1 MQCSHCGCDVVA
13 GQRFCG
19 ACGKPLA
26 PQCKNC
32 GEDLIAG
39 ARFCTACGHPV
50 EAAKDEARSLAK
62 PSRERRQITVLFADI
77 VGSVAMLQDQ
87 ELEEFEAV
95 VGSFRAICDE
105 KASALGGTILKFL
118 GDGIMVGFGYPEAR
132 ENAPACAVECALGI
146 TEALQESDRADG
158 AADPPVPEHRRLRA
172 RIGIETGLALT
183 GSVAE
188 ESRALLGD
196 APNMA
201 ARIQSFADTNK
212 VVVGP
217 TTARIVRDLFDLTS
231 MGPRAIRGRRDP
243 LQLFEVTG
251 IAQGRTLGDR
261 GPRARAR
268 FVGRVKEMDLLR
280 ALWAASE
287 ADRGA
292 AVLLVGEPGI
302 GKSRA
307 VFEFLSDLPRDSL
320 QQISLNCLPHLQ
332 TSDLAPLSDYFRR
345 LVKNH
350 DGSDPVQAIVCRAE
364 GTEAPSEQ
372 LVAAFRQTF
381 GLAKR
386 GKADGDSVSPELRR
400 RAIEVA
406 QRWFGALAADRPTV
420 VVAEDL
426 HWADEET
433 LQFLKA
439 LVARQGDERR
449 FTIMTARP
457 EFTCAWLA
465 RLKVHQ
471 VLIEGFTIPET
482 RDLIAAHL
490 SVTSV
495 APSLVSALQGHS
507 GGVPLFIEE
516 LLAVLKE
523 TARLSVEND
532 QASLRDGSVTGVPT
546 TIMDLIM
553 SRLERLG
560 KARWLA
566 QIAAVA
572 GRQCPTAL
580 IATVTGQRLS
590 QLEADIDALLESGL
604 IAERGIGDD
613 AVLEFKHALV
623 QEAAYQTLPRD
634 VRDSYHQK
642 IAEALSEG
650 TDAAG
655 RAHQIA
661 QHYDSAGRP
670 DLAYEYWMD
679 AGKRAVHNSANEEA
693 LRHLRSALGTARLRS
708 DLDEAARNKAE
719 LSARLAMSAPSIAVH
734 GWSAPAVETQ
744 YREAE
749 RLSQRVGDS
758 QQSFD
763 VLRGKLNVYLL
774 RGDLARGREA
784 AEAIDRLS
792 REDGSSTARIEALRS
807 LAVCDF
813 LGGNFEDAKRL
824 LLDMRA
830 LYSGREHHGIAFR
843 YGSNPFVVGES
854 WRAWAL
860 CLTGEKAEADAVV
873 EAAIAEAL
881 ATDHSFSLCY
891 ALCFQASI
899 QQCDDEAAAAEATAR
914 RIVELAQRQGYPYWV
929 AWAEIV
935 QGWAIARQGNPEVGS
950 QRTRDGLRGLAQVGA
965 RQILGYGLTLL
976 AETLEL
982 RPKARLAVMKRAEVS
997 MQRSGIVF
1005 YRPALMELM
1014 GAVAEEEA

>member
-1 MQCSHCGCDVVA
+1 MQCSHCGCDVVV

-19 ACGKPLA
+19 ACGKSLA
-26 PQCKNC
+26 PQCKSC
-32 GEDLIAG
+32 GEDLVAG
-39 ARFCTACGHPV
+39 ARFCTACGSPV
-50 EAAKDEARSLAK
+50 EAVKEEAHALAK
-62 PSRERRQITVLFADI
+62 PNRERRQITVLFADI

-95 VGSFRAICDE
+95 VGSFRSICDE

-146 TEALQESDRADG
+146 TEALQESDRADE
-158 AADPPVPEHRRLRA
+158 AANPPVPEYRRLRA

-217 TTARIVRDLFDLTS
+217 TTARIVRDLFDLNPL
-231 MGPRAIRGRRDP
+231 GPRAIRGRRDP
-243 LQLFEVTG
+243 LQLFEVGG
-251 IAQGRTLGDR
+251 IAQGRSLGDR

-268 FVGRVKEMDLLR
+268 FVGRVKEMGLLR

-287 ADRGA
+287 EEQGA

-307 VFEFLSDLPRDSL
+307 VFEFLSDLPQENL
-320 QQISLNCLPHLQ
+320 HLVSLNCLPHLQ

-345 LVKNH
+345 LVKSH
-350 DGSDPVQAIVCRAE
+350 DGSDPVQAIVGQAE
-364 GTEAPSEQ
+364 RTDAPSDQ

-386 GKADGDSVSPELRR
+386 GKANGDSVSPELRR
-400 RAIEVA
+400 RAIEAA
-406 QRWFGALAADRPTV
+406 QRWFGHLAEERPSV

-426 HWADEET
+426 HWADDET

-439 LVARQGDERR
+439 LVARQGDEQR

-457 EFTCAWLA
+457 EFTCSWLS

-471 VLIEGFTIPET
+471 VLIEGFTVPET
-482 RDLIAAHL
+482 RDLVAAHL
-490 SVTSV
+490 SVRTV
-495 APSLVSALQGHS
+495 APSLVSALQNHS

-523 TARLSVEND
+523 TSKLAIEGDS
-532 QASLRDGSVTGVPT
+532 ASLQGGSVSGVPT

-580 IATVTGQRLS
+580 IASVTGQRQSVLA
-590 QLEADIDALLESGL
+590 ADIDALLESGL
-604 IAERGIGDD
+604 ISERGIGDE

-642 IAEALSEG
+642 IAEALAQG
-650 TDAAG
+650 PDAAG
-655 RAHQIA
+655 RSHQIA
-661 QHYDSAGRP
+661 QHYDSSGRP
-670 DLAYEYWMD
+670 DLAFEYWMD
-679 AGKRAVHNSANEEA
+679 AGKRATHNAANEEA
-693 LRHLRSALGTARLRS
+693 LRHLRAALGTARLRS
-708 DLDEAARNKAE
+708 DLDEAERAKAE
-719 LSARLAMSAPSIAVH
+719 LTARLAMSAPAIAVH

-749 RLSQRVGDS
+749 RLSQKVGDS
-758 QQSFD
+758 ERSFD
-763 VLRGKLNVYLL
+763 ILRGKLNVYLL
-774 RGDLARGREA
+774 RGDLAQGRETA
-784 AEAIDRLS
+784 RAIDRLAG
-792 REDGSSTARIEALRS
+792 EAGTTMARIEALRS

-813 LGGNFEDAKRL
+813 LGGDFDEAVRR

-830 LYSGREHHGIAFR
+830 LYSGKEHHGIAFR

-860 CLTGEKAEADAVV
+860 CLTGRQNEADAVI

-891 ALCFQASI
+891 ALCFKASI
-899 QQCDDEAAAAEATAR
+899 QQCNDDPGEAEATSR
-914 RIVELAQRQGYPYWV
+914 RIIDLAQRHGYPYWV

-935 QGWAIARQGNPEVGS
+935 QGWSIARQGNPEVGS
-950 QRTRDGLRGLAQVGA
+950 ERTRDGLRGLAQVGA
-965 RQILGYGLTLL
+965 RQILSYGLTLL
-976 AETLEL
+976 AETLEK
-982 RPKARLAVMKRAEVS
+982 RPRARLAVMKRAEAS
-997 MQRSGIVF
+997 MRRTGIVF
-1005 YRPALMELM
+1005 YRPALQRLMRELEK
-1014 GAVAEEEA
+1014 AEP